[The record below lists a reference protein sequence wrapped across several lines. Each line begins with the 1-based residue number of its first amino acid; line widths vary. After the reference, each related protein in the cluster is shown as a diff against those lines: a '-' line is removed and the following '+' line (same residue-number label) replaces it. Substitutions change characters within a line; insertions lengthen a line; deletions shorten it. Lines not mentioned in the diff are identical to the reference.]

1 MANSMKTSEH
11 LLNESSNSAI
21 PTPPLETMSEID
33 GQNRSELEIKSEL
46 NNKTRKQDLV
56 SGLV

>member
-1 MANSMKTSEH
+1 MKTSDH
-11 LLNESSNSAI
+11 LMNESSNSAI

-46 NNKTRKQDLV
+46 SNKTHKQDLE
-56 SGLV
+56 SELV